1 MLRDDSL
8 SKKIAATISALFL
21 LCFVSACDTR
31 ELTSDA
37 FALGKET
44 GTTWRELSTEIEII
58 SSWATDVGETVDI
71 PKVEKEK
78 ACQGMWLLVVMH
90 PSMKSVRFFDIF
102 SSPNVGQPTR
112 SHIP

>member
-1 MLRDDSL
+1 MLREDTL

-78 ACQGMWLLVVMH
+78 ACQGMWLLV
-90 PSMKSVRFFDIF
+90 
-102 SSPNVGQPTR
+102 GWPTFGLENMSKNR
-112 SHIP
+112 TDFIDGCMTTIGS